1 MICRIHD
8 WVMNLRSR
16 VIGGGDG
23 QEDEEEVLIE
33 QENDEEE
40 EVTEKKG
47 VAGDERN
54 IAVLLFLYVL
64 QVDIWP
70 ILSREILTY
79 FCLRA
84 SLLAWPPPYRSYS
97 PTKMFVP
104 LTFRYFSGIL
114 AYQMCR

>member
-23 QEDEEEVLIE
+23 QDDEEEVLIE

-70 ILSREILTY
+70 ILSRDFSCI
-79 FCLRA
+79 
-84 SLLAWPPPYRSYS
+84 S
-97 PTKMFVP
+97 
-104 LTFRYFSGIL
+104 FSGHPSWL
-114 AYQMCR
+114 GRRHTAHTHQQKCLFL